1 MSRIGKQQIE
11 IPEKTDVSI
20 KDETI
25 VVKGPKGELSKKFR
39 PNILIEIKDKKVI
52 LSPKDETIETMSLW
66 GTYAS
71 HIMNMIDGVNKGF
84 QKKLIIEGIGYKVAL
99 SGDTVVL
106 NIGFS
111 HPVNIKIPAG
121 LSVLIEKNVIT
132 VSGIDKEAVG
142 QFTAIL
148 RSKKEPEPYK
158 GKGIR
163 YFDEIIK
170 RKEGKKSV

>member
-20 KDETI
+20 KDDVVI
-25 VVKGPKGELSKKFR
+25 VKGPKGELSKKFK

-52 LSPKDETIETMSLW
+52 LSPKNDEIDTLSLW

-71 HIMNMIDGVNKGF
+71 HIMNMINGVNTPF

-99 SGDTVVL
+99 SGDVVVL

-111 HPVNIKIPAG
+111 HPVNIKIPVG
-121 LSVLIEKNVIT
+121 LSVLVEKNVIT

-142 QFTAIL
+142 QFTAVI

>member
-11 IPEKTDVSI
+11 IPEKTEVSI
-20 KDETI
+20 LDGVI
-25 VVKGPKGELSKKFR
+25 FVKGPGGELSKKTKS
-39 PNILIEIKDKKVI
+39 NILIEIKDKKVI

-71 HIMNMIDGVNKGF
+71 HIINMVSGVNTPF
-84 QKKLIIEGIGYKVAL
+84 QKKLVIEGVGYKAAL
-99 SGDTVVL
+99 SEGAIVL

-111 HPVNIKIPAG
+111 HPINIKIPLG
-121 LSVLIEKNVIT
+121 INVSIKKNIIT
-132 VSGIDKEAVG
+132 VSGIDKETVG
-142 QFTAIL
+142 QFTAII
-148 RSKKEPEPYK
+148 RSKKKPEPYK

>member
-11 IPEKTDVSI
+11 IPEKTEVSI
-20 KDETI
+20 KDGTV
-25 VVKGPKGELSKKFR
+25 VVKGPKGELSKKFKS
-39 PNILIEIKDKKVI
+39 NIFIEIKERKVI
-52 LSPKDETIETMSLW
+52 LSPKDETLETMSLW

-71 HIMNMIDGVNKGF
+71 HIMNMINGVNTPF
-84 QKKLIIEGIGYKVAL
+84 QKKLIIEGIGYKAVL
-99 SGDTVVL
+99 SGDTIVL

-111 HPVNIKIPAG
+111 HPVNIKIPSG
-121 LSVLIEKNVIT
+121 LTVLIEKNIIT

-142 QFTAIL
+142 QFTAVI
-148 RSKKEPEPYK
+148 RSNKVPEPYK

>member
-11 IPEKTDVSI
+11 IPEKTEVSI
-20 KDETI
+20 SNDI
-25 VVKGPKGELSKKFR
+25 IFVKGPRGELSKKVKS
-39 PNILIEIKDKKVI
+39 NVLIEIKDKKVI
-52 LSPKDETIETMSLW
+52 LSPKNKTIETMSLW

-71 HIMNMIDGVNKGF
+71 HIMNMINGVNTPF
-84 QKKLIIEGIGYKVAL
+84 QKKLVIDGIGYKAIL
-99 SGDTVVL
+99 SEGTVVL

-111 HPVNIKIPAG
+111 HPVNIKIPLG
-121 LSVLIEKNVIT
+121 INVSIEKNVIT

-142 QFTAIL
+142 QFTAII
-148 RSKKEPEPYK
+148 RSKKKPEPYK

>member
-11 IPEKTDVSI
+11 IPEKTEVTI
-20 KDETI
+20 KDGTV
-25 VVKGPKGELSKKFR
+25 VVKGPKGELSKNFR

-52 LSPKDETIETMSLW
+52 LSPKDEAIETMSLW

-71 HIMNMIDGVNKGF
+71 HIMNMINGVNTPF
-84 QKKLIIEGIGYKVAL
+84 QKKLIIEGIGYKATL
-99 SGDTVVL
+99 SGSTIVL

-121 LSVLIEKNVIT
+121 LNVLIEKNIIT

-142 QFTAIL
+142 QFTAVI
-148 RSKKEPEPYK
+148 RSRKEPEPYK